1 MESIKLKKSNY
12 RKFIL
17 KGSLALEHY
26 YENNNEFSDLY
37 ANYNEKLKKYYALPT
52 KDEINIKNMAEELKT
67 LIIKLGQ
74 EKFTFYEDGDVL
86 YNYNKTK
93 KGDENNG
100 KGWK

>member
-26 YENNNEFSDLY
+26 YENNNEYSDLY

-52 KDEINIKNMAEELKT
+52 KDEINIKNTVRVSMYFYNNFEDVDKLVDALKNS
-67 LIIKLGQ
+67 
-74 EKFTFYEDGDVL
+74 EDIFKIVI
-86 YNYNKTK
+86 
-93 KGDENNG
+93 
-100 KGWK
+100 